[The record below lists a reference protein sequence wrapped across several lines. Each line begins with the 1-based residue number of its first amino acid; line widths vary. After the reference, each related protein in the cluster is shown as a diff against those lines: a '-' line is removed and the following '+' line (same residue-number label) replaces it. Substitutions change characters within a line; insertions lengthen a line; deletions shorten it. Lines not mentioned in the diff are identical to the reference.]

1 MHRPAPT
8 LFRTAAALAGACL
21 AAAVA
26 LAGCSGS
33 PGESASAGAGG
44 QAAPAAAEQP
54 ERDTAPQP
62 RDNGAAKSGTGSS
75 PARAAITARSIV
87 RSAELVVRTK
97 NVQASA
103 DRAAGLVQG
112 GDGYVSSQQ
121 TNGDTAGSGD
131 HLGSVS
137 LVLRV
142 PVDDFDRVVRQLR
155 ALGTPLVDK
164 RDAKDVTD
172 EVVDVD
178 SRVASQKKS
187 IQRLRTL
194 LGQAK
199 TVGEVMQVETELT
212 NRETELESLQ
222 ARSAALS
229 SQATLSTV
237 RVTFEAPALA
247 ASTSS
252 GGGFLSG
259 LGAGWGAFVAV
270 VQALL
275 TAVGA
280 LIPFLVGLALVLA
293 LPGWFVLRARAR
305 RRAPTSAP
313 TPPPA
318 TT

>member
-1 MHRPAPT
+1 MHHHART
-8 LFRTAAALAGACL
+8 SFRTAVALVGACI
-21 AAAVA
+21 AAVVA
-26 LAGCSGS
+26 MAGCSGS
-33 PGESASAGAGG
+33 PGGSASGGA
-44 QAAPAAAEQP
+44 AAKAAPPAAADQAGG
-54 ERDTAPQP
+54 DTARRPQ
-62 RDNGAAKSGTGSS
+62 DSGGAKSGTGSS
-75 PARAAITARSIV
+75 PARAALTARSIV
-87 RSAELVVRTK
+87 RTAELVVRTK
-97 NVQASA
+97 DVQAAA

-112 GDGYVSSQQ
+112 GDGYVASQQ
-121 TNGDTAGSGD
+121 TNGDIGNGAGLS
-131 HLGSVS
+131 SVN

-142 PVDDFDRVVRQLR
+142 PVDDFDRVARQLL
-155 ALGTPLVDK
+155 ALGTPLADK

-178 SRVASQKKS
+178 SRVASQQKS

-222 ARSAALS
+222 ARYAALS
-229 SQATLSTV
+229 SQAALSTI
-237 RVTFEAPALA
+237 RVTFEAPEV
-247 ASTSS
+247 ASTTSS

-259 LGAGWGAFVAV
+259 LGAGWNAFVTV

-280 LIPFLVGLALVLA
+280 LIPFLLGLALVVG

-305 RRAPTSAP
+305 RRAPTSTP

-318 TT
+318 AT